1 MDAFFRR
8 FFPSDGCAMRGYHQE
23 LEGSLPKHGS
33 ILDLGCGDHRQ
44 LAAYR
49 TAERQVWG
57 TDFEADPQLRHADW
71 FRPLEADGG
80 IPFPPDSFDLIAST
94 WVLEHVEAPA
104 AFLRETYR
112 VLRPGGRL
120 VALTA
125 HGLHYV
131 TAVTRLFR
139 LLPREVTRHLVQRLY
154 GHPPHDTQPTHFRL
168 NTGAQI
174 RRAAW
179 TSGMQLANLRYYA
192 NPDYFS
198 FNRPLRRAA
207 IVADWLL
214 SRLRA
219 DFGRLYLVATL
230 EKPRIHTPSSIRR
243 KAAA

>member
-1 MDAFFRR
+1 
-8 FFPSDGCAMRGYHQE
+8 MRGYHQE
-23 LEGSLPKHGS
+23 LQDHLPAHGAV
-33 ILDLGCGDHRQ
+33 LDLGCGDHRQ
-44 LAAYR
+44 LARYR
-49 TAERQVWG
+49 TPDRQVWG
-57 TDFEADPQLRHADW
+57 TDFDEHPRLQHAEW
-71 FRPLEADGG
+71 FRKLEPDGV

-94 WVLEHVEAPA
+94 WVLEHIESPA
-104 AFLRETYR
+104 DFLRETYR

-125 HGLHYV
+125 NGLHYV
-131 TAVTRLFR
+131 TAITRLFR
-139 LLPREVTRHLVQRLY
+139 LLPHELTQQIVLRLY
-154 GHPPHDTQPTHFRL
+154 RRAPHDTHPTYFRL

-198 FNRPLRRAA
+198 FNRMLRRSA

-214 SRLRA
+214 SRVRDDL
-219 DFGRLYLVATL
+219 GRLYLVATL
-230 EKPRIHTPSSIRR
+230 EKPKIHCPSSTIRR